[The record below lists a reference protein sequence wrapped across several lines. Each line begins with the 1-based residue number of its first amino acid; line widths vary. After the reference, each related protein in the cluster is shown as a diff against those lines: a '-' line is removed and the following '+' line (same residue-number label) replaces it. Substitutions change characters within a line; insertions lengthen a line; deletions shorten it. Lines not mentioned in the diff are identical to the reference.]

1 LLAVTQ
7 LSDAAVAS
15 LIRGV
20 GSYLRTADQKEL
32 PANLRRLRSF
42 RPGALGKHKDDLLGA
57 LDLEATRALILQ
69 WLDDGKPPLSKADA
83 AVLRSAVEAGNGWRE
98 SFAVDMQSEPATA
111 ATDAAVARLEDLIE
125 REKERTARAREGE
138 RAAKEALKAAT
149 AEAAATNSAQA
160 REIAQLRRELGDLQ
174 EEVKAHRSTAAKAS
188 EERAGERRRAE
199 RALER
204 ERRER
209 EEAESA
215 LKTARR
221 DLRKREAE
229 VANLTRRT
237 ETPPSQEK
245 AEAPD
250 EKDQPSSSSRTRTPL
265 KAPLGL
271 LDDDPKSLA
280 SWLRTEDVQLLVD
293 GYNVSK
299 SGAGFANLSLA
310 DQRKRVVQ
318 AVNRLARKNDLAP
331 IVVFDG
337 AETPPGTSRRG
348 RGPAVVEY
356 STGEI
361 ADDHLI
367 ARLETLPPKPV
378 VFVTDDKELQRRA
391 AALGATIASSAQL
404 LALVR

>member
-1 LLAVTQ
+1 MTDLPAATVTSLL
-7 LSDAAVAS
+7 
-15 LIRGV
+15 RGV
-20 GSYLRTADQKEL
+20 GAYIRTADQKQL

-42 RPGALGKHKDDLLGA
+42 RPGTLGRHKDDLLGA

-83 AVLRSAVEAGNGWRE
+83 GLLRAAAEAGAGWRD
-98 SFAVDMQSEPATA
+98 SFEADVQSAPDTA
-111 ATDAAVARLEDLIE
+111 ATDAAVTRLQELLG
-125 REKERTARAREGE
+125 REQAKTARAREAE
-138 RAAKEALKAAT
+138 RAAKETLKEAL
-149 AEAAATNSAQA
+149 AEATVTNSAQA
-160 REIAQLRRELGDLQ
+160 REIARLRRELDELK
-174 EEVKAHRSTAAKAS
+174 EEVKAHRLTAAKAS
-188 EERAGERRRAE
+188 EERTGERRRAE

-204 ERRER
+204 ARKDRD
-209 EEAESA
+209 EAEGA

-221 DLRKREAE
+221 ELRKRESEIAE
-229 VANLTRRT
+229 LTR
-237 ETPPSQEK
+237 PAQSPSDGQQTATQGE
-245 AEAPD
+245 
-250 EKDQPSSSSRTRTPL
+250 QQRPSALPRRTRL

-280 SWLRTEDVQLLVD
+280 SWLKTEDVQLLVD

-318 AVNRLARKNDLAP
+318 AVNRLARKNDLTP

-337 AETPPGTSRRG
+337 AETPPGISRRG
-348 RGPAVVEY
+348 RGPALVEY

-367 ARLETLPPKPV
+367 ARLEMLPAKPV
-378 VFVTDDKELQRRA
+378 VVVTDDKELQRRA

-404 LALVR
+404 LALAR

>member
-1 LLAVTQ
+1 MARCLCGRSGSRAGYRGSSGGGCAV
-7 LSDAAVAS
+7 
-15 LIRGV
+15 G
-20 GSYLRTADQKEL
+20 GPPRT
-32 PANLRRLRSF
+32 
-42 RPGALGKHKDDLLGA
+42 
-57 LDLEATRALILQ
+57 
-69 WLDDGKPPLSKADA
+69 
-83 AVLRSAVEAGNGWRE
+83 RE
-98 SFAVDMQSEPATA
+98 
-111 ATDAAVARLEDLIE
+111 R
-125 REKERTARAREGE
+125 RTARARDGE
-138 RAAKEALKAAT
+138 RAAKEALKTAT
-149 AEAAATNSAQA
+149 AEAAATTSAHV
-160 REIAQLRRELGDLQ
+160 REIARLRRELGEL
-174 EEVKAHRSTAAKAS
+174 EKEVKAHRSTVAKAS

-204 ERRER
+204 ERRVR
-209 EEAESA
+209 EEAESS
-215 LKTARR
+215 LKTVRR
-221 DLRKREAE
+221 ELRKREAE
-229 VANLTRRT
+229 VAELARRT
-237 ETPPSQEK
+237 ETPASEEVAERPDVDEQQRPS
-245 AEAPD
+245 PR
-250 EKDQPSSSSRTRTPL
+250 SRTPL

-280 SWLRTEDVQLLVD
+280 SWLKTEDVELLVD

-299 SGAGFANLSLA
+299 SGAGFAHLSLA

-348 RGPAVVEY
+348 RGPAIVEY

-378 VFVTDDKELQRRA
+378 VFVTDDKELQGRA